1 MSILTDLTPSAL
13 TRAIEDNLFSLF
25 RAMASL
31 PGGRLEESEQMLRYT
46 TGLPSPMFNGVART
60 RTDAVSRQVL
70 EQPFFWWTGP
80 QSWPPDLDDR
90 LESAGLQ
97 PAGRDWPGMAMPLA
111 EIDEAKAAPP
121 GVAVGEARTEPEL
134 IRWGEG
140 FCAAFD
146 LPPRAAESWIEA
158 ARRLRFRELPWRH
171 WVARID
177 GEPAG
182 VGLSHTGGG
191 VIGLYGIGTVPAA
204 RRRGVGSALTLVPML
219 AARADGFRAAILH
232 ATPDGARL
240 YPRLGFREYC
250 RISRFLGGV

>member
-1 MSILTDLTPSAL
+1 MRILTDLAPAAL
-13 TRAIEDNLFSLF
+13 TRAIEENLFSLF
-25 RAMASL
+25 RAIGSL
-31 PGGRLEESEQMLRYT
+31 PGGRLEETEQMLRYS

-60 RTDAVSRQVL
+60 RMEAVPGQAL
-70 EQPFFWWTGP
+70 PQPFFWWTGP
-80 QSWPPDLDDR
+80 QSWPPDVDDR

-111 EIDEAKAAPP
+111 GIDEALAAPR
-121 GVAVGEARTEPEL
+121 GVAVEEARTEPEL
-134 IRWGEG
+134 TQWGQG
-140 FCAAFD
+140 FCAAFN
-146 LPPRAAESWIEA
+146 LPPWAADAWIVA
-158 ARRLRFRELPWRH
+158 ARRLRFRDVPWRY

-191 VIGLYGIGTVPAA
+191 VIGLYGIGTLPAA

-219 AARADGFRAAILH
+219 AARDDGVRAAILH
-232 ATPDGARL
+232 ASPDGARL